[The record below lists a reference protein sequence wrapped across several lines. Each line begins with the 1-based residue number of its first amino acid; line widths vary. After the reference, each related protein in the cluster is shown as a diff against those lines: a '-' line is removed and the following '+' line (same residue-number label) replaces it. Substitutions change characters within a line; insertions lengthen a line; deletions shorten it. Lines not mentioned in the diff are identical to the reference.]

1 VPSEV
6 RGKELPSYVDS
17 VSFIDRLVDQRGAR
31 LALQPR
37 LGLLSERSTRHDSR
51 NLSCASTT
59 GASQLMKY
67 VVSFTLLALSPLVYA
82 VEPETGAQKR
92 VVASAEVLSDILH
105 AKDRGVPE
113 DLIAKAQCVG
123 IVPSL
128 KRAGFI
134 VGAKYGKG
142 VVVCRTNRGWSAPA
156 TIRIEGGSFGFQIG
170 AGETDLVF
178 IVMNRHGV
186 RDLMKDK
193 FTLGG
198 DATAMAGPVGRSGE
212 AQTDAL
218 MRAEIL
224 SYSRAHGIFA
234 GVSLE
239 GSTLRPDNDDNRE
252 LYGRHVTQTEILSG
266 QVARPAVAQP
276 IYAELGRYAIVKRAS
291 K

>member
-1 VPSEV
+1 
-6 RGKELPSYVDS
+6 
-17 VSFIDRLVDQRGAR
+17 
-31 LALQPR
+31 
-37 LGLLSERSTRHDSR
+37 
-51 NLSCASTT
+51 
-59 GASQLMKY
+59 MKY
-67 VVSFTLLALSPLVYA
+67 AASLALSLSLASLMYG
-82 VEPETGAQKR
+82 VEPENGSQKR
-92 VVASAEVLSDILH
+92 VAASAEVLSDILH
-105 AKDRGVPE
+105 AKDRGIPE
-113 DLIAKAQCVG
+113 DLLAKAQCVG

-142 VVVCRTNRGWSAPA
+142 EVVCRTGHGWSAPA

-198 DATAMAGPVGRSGE
+198 DASAMAGPVGRSSE

-224 SYSRAHGIFA
+224 GYSRSHGIFA
-234 GVSLE
+234 GVALE
-239 GSTLRPDNDDNRE
+239 GSTLRPDNADNRE
-252 LYGRHVTQTEILSG
+252 LYGRDVTQREILSG
-266 QVARPAVAQP
+266 QVRRPAIARP
-276 IYAELGRYAIVKRAS
+276 IYAELDRYARVKRAS
-291 K
+291 R

>member
-1 VPSEV
+1 MKYAAS
-6 RGKELPSYVDS
+6 
-17 VSFIDRLVDQRGAR
+17 
-31 LALQPR
+31 LAL
-37 LGLLSERSTRHDSR
+37 
-51 NLSCASTT
+51 
-59 GASQLMKY
+59 
-67 VVSFTLLALSPLVYA
+67 LAVPGFLHA
-82 VEPETGAQKR
+82 VEPQNGSQKR
-92 VVASAEVLSDILH
+92 VVASAEVLSEILH
-105 AKDRGVPE
+105 AKDKGIPE
-113 DLIAKAQCVG
+113 DLLGKAVCVG

-142 VVVCRTNRGWSAPA
+142 EVVCRTGHGWSGPS

-186 RDLMKDK
+186 NDLMKDK

-252 LYGRHVTQTEILSG
+252 IYGRDVTQRQILNG
-266 QVARPAVAQP
+266 EVKRPAIARP
-276 IYAELGRYAIVKRAS
+276 IYAELNRYTPAK
-291 K
+291 